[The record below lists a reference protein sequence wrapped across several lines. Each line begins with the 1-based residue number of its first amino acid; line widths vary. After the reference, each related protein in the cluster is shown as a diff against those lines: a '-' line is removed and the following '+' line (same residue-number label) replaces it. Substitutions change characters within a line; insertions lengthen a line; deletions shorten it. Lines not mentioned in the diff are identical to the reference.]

1 MKNLG
6 NFTIDDLGRII
17 IPSELRSLLGWQT
30 GSQLS
35 MYYTDVGTAILQPA
49 KVENGRIC
57 NICEDMDS
65 SIAIWGFRICS
76 KCAKH
81 ITELSRQRLGTSD
94 LE

>member
-6 NFTIDDLGRII
+6 NFTIDDLGRIV
-17 IPSELRSLLGWQT
+17 IPNELRSLLGWQT

-49 KVENGRIC
+49 KVENSRIC
-57 NICEDMDS
+57 NICETADG
-65 SIAIWGFRICS
+65 SISVWGFKICG

-81 ITELSRQRLGTSD
+81 ITDLSSQKLVPSD
-94 LE
+94 LK